1 MLSFALLVEI
11 LAKDPLLLNCAIE
24 SLTVVVKKALQFV
37 GITVRSVHHVLLMS
51 TLFSASNT
59 T

>member
-37 GITVRSVHHVLLMS
+37 GINFRLISKII
-51 TLFSASNT
+51 
-59 T
+59 